1 MYPSYKYR
9 PKKRNSGSSTV
20 NLPPSP
26 PSSSPSLQD
35 TDQDTD
41 SLGSLEDLDLLDLAD
56 IEDNGMQ
63 NIIEEVMSED
73 VENIPP
79 PNSKVSR
86 YFEYARALSLV
97 EIIEILCYDWF
108 IS

>member
-1 MYPSYKYR
+1 MFYIYVNVQMYPSYKYR

-26 PSSSPSLQD
+26 PSSSSSPSLQD
-35 TDQDTD
+35 TDQDD

-63 NIIEEVMSED
+63 DIIEEVMSED

-79 PNSKVSR
+79 PNSKVS
-86 YFEYARALSLV
+86 FTQV
-97 EIIEILCYDWF
+97 KVNIF
-108 IS
+108 IFS